1 MSDVDPE
8 VVAAA
13 VDLRWEPN
21 APEAAL
27 LSLDD
32 SRVVL
37 ALRPHFDD
45 VDQRTVVL
53 RFDGAVQSTMTGD
66 NDEGLSRHRL
76 YDRGLDR
83 LLWLGTVEN
92 TDWSWEQKAWRTQ
105 PLRHFI
111 AALKESVVEVMAE
124 SVIVLR
130 SDQAPAAAVVE
141 ALS

>member
-13 VDLRWEPN
+13 VDVRWEPN

-53 RFDGAVQSTMTGD
+53 RFDGAVQSSMTGD
-66 NDEGLSRHRL
+66 NDEGRSHHRL

-83 LLWLGTVEN
+83 LLWLGTVKN
-92 TDWSWEQKAWRTQ
+92 TDWSWEQKPWRTP

-111 AALKESVVEVMAE
+111 AALKEGVVEVMAE
-124 SVIVLR
+124 SVTVLR
-130 SDQAPAAAVVE
+130 SDQAPGAAAVE